1 MAVTE
6 RVSAILLETEGV
18 KDAVIINGFSFIDSS
33 RSANTAGAIVTL
45 DPWSD
50 RSTPELFQDAIVRK
64 VNMKCREI
72 QEALVFA
79 LTPPSLPGLGNASG
93 ITLQLQDRGGVG
105 SRTLASVANEISST
119 ANDQSAITRMFTMF
133 RANVP
138 QLFLDIDREQ
148 VKKKGIPLQNVF
160 DTLTAYLGSVYVN
173 DFTRFGRIY
182 QVRVQAAPAHR
193 SDPKHIKGLQLRSP
207 GGDMI
212 PLGTFMS
219 VEETVGPQTITH
231 FNIYPAARINGQPAP
246 GFSTGEA
253 MNIFE
258 QMAAV
263 SLPPSI
269 GYEWT
274 DLSYQEKKAQGS
286 ASVIFLFSIVLVYLV
301 LAAQY
306 ESWAIPLSVVLA
318 VPTALLGA
326 VLGVIIGGFDNNVYT
341 QIGIV
346 LLIGLS
352 AKTAILIVEFAK
364 ARREEGASISDA
376 AVDAARSRFR
386 AVLMTAASFIL
397 GVIPLLVATGA
408 GAASRRVLGTVVF
421 AGMLAAT
428 VIGVIAIPVLY
439 FIIQWL
445 SELRRRP
452 DAAD

>member
-1 MAVTE
+1 M
-6 RVSAILLETEGV
+6 
-18 KDAVIINGFSFIDSS
+18 
-33 RSANTAGAIVTL
+33 
-45 DPWSD
+45 
-50 RSTPELFQDAIVRK
+50 
-64 VNMKCREI
+64 
-72 QEALVFA
+72 
-79 LTPPSLPGLGNASG
+79 
-93 ITLQLQDRGGVG
+93 
-105 SRTLASVANEISST
+105 
-119 ANDQSAITRMFTMF
+119 
-133 RANVP
+133 
-138 QLFLDIDREQ
+138 
-148 VKKKGIPLQNVF
+148 
-160 DTLTAYLGSVYVN
+160 
-173 DFTRFGRIY
+173 
-182 QVRVQAAPAHR
+182 
-193 SDPKHIKGLQLRSP
+193 RSP
-207 GGDMI
+207 GGEMI
-212 PLGTFMS
+212 PLGAFMS
-219 VEETVGPQTITH
+219 VDETVGPQTITH
-231 FNIYPAARINGQPAP
+231 FNIYPAARMNGRPAP

-274 DLSYQEKKAQGS
+274 DISYQEKKAQG
-286 ASVIFLFSIVLVYLV
+286 AAAVIFLFSIVLVYLV

-306 ESWAIPLSVVLA
+306 ESWAIPFSVVLA
-318 VPTALLGA
+318 VPTAVLGA

-364 ARREEGASISDA
+364 ARREEGASIRDA
-376 AVDAARSRFR
+376 AVDAARARFR

-428 VIGVIAIPVLY
+428 VIGVLAIPLLY

-445 SELRRRP
+445 SELRRKP
-452 DAAD
+452 DAGD